1 MVFSFSLWNKKVL
14 EQNCWTKDYN
24 FSHSALK
31 HKFTYEDTKLLFTK
45 SATTEATILIS
56 PIDFE
61 KYDIGEGLLH
71 NGTKNFM
78 EWNYTFYPCL
88 PAVTDTCE

>member
-1 MVFSFSLWNKKVL
+1 MIKIVGQKITILAIVLLSISLHKRTQSYFSQK
-14 EQNCWTKDYN
+14 
-24 FSHSALK
+24 
-31 HKFTYEDTKLLFTK
+31 
-45 SATTEATILIS
+45 ATTEATILIS

-78 EWNYTFYPCL
+78 EWNYIFYPCL
-88 PAVTDTCE
+88 PAATDTCE

>member
-1 MVFSFSLWNKKVL
+1 MRTQSYFSQK
-14 EQNCWTKDYN
+14 
-24 FSHSALK
+24 
-31 HKFTYEDTKLLFTK
+31 
-45 SATTEATILIS
+45 ATTEATILIS

-88 PAVTDTCE
+88 PATTDKCE